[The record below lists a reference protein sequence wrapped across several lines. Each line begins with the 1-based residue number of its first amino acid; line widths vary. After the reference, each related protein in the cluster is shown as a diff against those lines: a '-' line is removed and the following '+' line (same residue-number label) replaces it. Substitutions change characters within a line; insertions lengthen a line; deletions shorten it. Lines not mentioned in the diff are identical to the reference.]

1 MQRSAALIVA
11 LLAIVKTGAAYVPL
25 DPELPAERV
34 ALILDDSDARMLLTQ
49 QTLAER
55 LPEGRCPR
63 VCIDREW
70 DQIAAHR
77 ADDPPAAGT
86 PQQLAYLMYTSGSTG
101 TPKGVAIRQQSVIRL
116 VARPNYVAI
125 APDDTIA
132 QVSNVAFDA
141 ATFEIWGALLHGAR
155 LAILP
160 REIILSPPQ
169 FVAALQAHQ
178 VTCMFLTT
186 ALFNRVSM
194 EMPDGFRSLRH
205 VLFGGEACDPNR
217 VKAVMKAGPPAKLVH
232 VYGPTETTTFATFHV
247 VRDNE
252 ERTTI
257 PIGRPIS
264 ETQVLVLDRHGQLV
278 PPGIVGEIYIGGL
291 GVAAGY
297 VNRAQ
302 ETQACFVPHPF
313 EPANPSLLYR
323 TGDLARWNTDDS
335 LEFLGRN
342 DDQVKIRGFRIE
354 PAEIAAVLATHEKV
368 RACHVTVR
376 RQSTGD
382 IGLTAYVVLDDGAG
396 EPTSP
401 GALRRLL
408 SAHLPSYMVP
418 TSLVAM
424 DALPLTINGK
434 VDVRALPD
442 PDAASALGRTEY
454 VEPRDAVE
462 RTMCQV
468 WAKTLGIDRVGL
480 DDNFFEIGGHSL
492 LAARLFA
499 RLDEELGR
507 SPTLAIL
514 FVAPTVRQLADHY
527 RAEARPDQPA
537 RALVPLRS
545 EGTRPPV
552 YFLPGVFGNVVGYAD
567 LVNALGPD
575 QPFYGLQSIGLDGLA
590 EPLNSIEAM
599 AQRCREEICAHQ
611 PHGPY
616 AIIGA
621 CFGATV
627 AYEVARQLMEV
638 GEVVAFLGLIAPT
651 GREGEKATAPVLR
664 APRAVKRAIALASLV
679 RERLRMYLEEM
690 RGLSLVERLRY
701 VVRKAGS
708 LSSTAVK
715 PRAFKGAQREL
726 SQLEVYHANL
736 SALDAFRRRP
746 LLGRLL
752 TFEILETA
760 EEKQPKSASS
770 INWQAYWQGPLE
782 WHFLPGRDSG
792 DMLAGPNAG
801 AVAMR
806 LTERLRAAF
815 ERSTTAHRLAESVE

>member
-1 MQRSAALIVA
+1 MQRSSALIVA
-11 LLAIVKTGAAYVPL
+11 LLAIVKTGAAYLPL
-25 DPELPAERV
+25 DPELPPERV
-34 ALILDDSDARMLLTQ
+34 ALILDDSEAQLLLTQ
-49 QTLAER
+49 EALAER

-70 DQIAAHR
+70 DQIAAQR
-77 ADDPPAAGT
+77 ADDPPTTGS

-116 VARPNYVAI
+116 VARPNYVDI
-125 APDDTIA
+125 ASDDTIA

-169 FVAALQAHQ
+169 FVAALKKHQ

-194 EMPDGFRSLRH
+194 ELPDAFRSLRH
-205 VLFGGEACDPNR
+205 VLFGGESCEPNR

-247 VRDNE
+247 VRENE
-252 ERTTI
+252 EHTTI

-264 ETQVLVLDRHGQLV
+264 ETQIFVLDRHGQLV
-278 PPGIVGEIYIGGL
+278 PPGVVGEIYIGGL

-297 VNRAQ
+297 VNRAL
-302 ETQACFVPHPF
+302 ETQARFVRHPL
-313 EPANPSLLYR
+313 EPANASLLYR
-323 TGDLARWNTDDS
+323 TGDLARWNSDDS

-354 PAEIAAVLATHEKV
+354 PSEIAAVLATHERV
-368 RACHVTVR
+368 RACHVVAHR
-376 RQSTGD
+376 RSTGD
-382 IGLTAYVVLDDGAG
+382 VGLAAYVVVEAGAG
-396 EPTSP
+396 EPATHA
-401 GALRRLL
+401 ALRRFL
-408 SAHLPSYMVP
+408 SARLPGYMVP
-418 TSLVAM
+418 NSLIAM

-442 PDAASALGRTEY
+442 PDEASALGRAEY
-454 VEPRDAVE
+454 VEPRDEIE

-468 WAKTLGIDRVGL
+468 WAETLRVERVGL

-514 FVAPTVRQLADHY
+514 FVAPTVRQLAHHY
-527 RAEARPDQPA
+527 RAEAPPDQPA

-545 EGTRPPV
+545 EGTRPPL

-590 EPLNSIEAM
+590 QPLDSIEAI
-599 AQRCREEICAHQ
+599 AQRGREEIGAHQ

-616 AIIGA
+616 AIIGV

-627 AYEVARQLMEV
+627 AYELARQLMEA

-651 GREGEKATAPVLR
+651 SREGEKGSEALLR
-664 APRAVKRAIALASLV
+664 APRAVKHAVAFARLV
-679 RERLRMYLEEM
+679 RERLGIYLQEM
-690 RGLSLVERLRY
+690 RALALAERPGYLLRKIRSL
-701 VVRKAGS
+701 AD
-708 LSSTAVK
+708 TAFK
-715 PRAFKGAQREL
+715 PRAFRGALREL

-736 SALDAFRRRP
+736 SALDTFQRRP
-746 LLGRLL
+746 LLGTLL
-752 TFEILETA
+752 AFEIFETT
-760 EEKQPKSASS
+760 EEMQRKGGSS
-770 INWQAYWQGPLE
+770 IDWQAYWQGPLE
-782 WHFLPGRDSG
+782 WHFLRGKDSG
-792 DMLAGPNAG
+792 DMLAGSNAA
-801 AVAMR
+801 AVAML

-815 ERSTTAHRLAESVE
+815 ERSTTAQRRTEDVR